1 MRRKKSANLY
11 GKCMENPT
19 STIIILNFDS
29 NYEHWTCC
37 SSHNQC
43 SNFVFR
49 NNNICVAELDGKMDA
64 QQPSTAAKIYR
75 KCISF
80 DGVVVAMS
88 IYVFLHLFLFLKFSI
103 VFCLLYVFAP
113 ELVGVWFKKKHDKFI
128 LRSSSFIRAT
138 TI

>member
-1 MRRKKSANLY
+1 
-11 GKCMENPT
+11 MENPT

-29 NYEHWTCC
+29 NYEHGTCC

-88 IYVFLHLFLFLKFSI
+88 IYVFYICFYFLGFPLCFACCMFLLLSWLAYDLKRNMTNLF
-103 VFCLLYVFAP
+103 CARLLSFALP
-113 ELVGVWFKKKHDKFI
+113 PYNE
-128 LRSSSFIRAT
+128 
-138 TI
+138 